1 MAQTSIYNRLNKLV
15 VKYFNPESR
24 SFLEDLISNR
34 LRIKPE
40 ELTVSDLKK
49 LIKWIELSASL
60 ILVNEKLTKEFI
72 NKCRELIK

>member
-15 VKYFNPESR
+15 AKYFNPESR